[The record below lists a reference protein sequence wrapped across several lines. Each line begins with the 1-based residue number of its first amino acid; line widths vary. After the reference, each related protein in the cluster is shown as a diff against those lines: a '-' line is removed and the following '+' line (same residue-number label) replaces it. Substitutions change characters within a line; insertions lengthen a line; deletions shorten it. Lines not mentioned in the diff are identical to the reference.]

1 MIPLDIHTIVFSII
15 IIDIVGTLLML
26 LLWIQN
32 RKRISGTFFWVLTF
46 SFQTAAIIMIYTRGS
61 IPDWISF
68 TLSNTLIMAGVLLAL
83 LGLERFVGVIGSHM
97 HNYILL
103 VLFTL
108 VQIWFTYYQPS
119 LAVRTLNEGVTMLI
133 ICLQCVWLLLVKVK
147 RDMRPLTV
155 RTGVVFIGLSLVN
168 LARIIAFFI
177 IDNEATDYFHSGSFE
192 AGILICFQIMFI
204 LLTVSLT
211 LMYNKRL
218 ILEIVAGEASL
229 RESHSMLMAAMDCS
243 TSGIAI
249 AAAPDGKM
257 RYVNKAGMFFGV
269 SNDYKSVSEMDI
281 NWYAESLNIKHNDGT
296 SYKSDEVPLSRAVL
310 FGESGSDEFVLT
322 GNDNVARTVV
332 SNAAPIKDESGRVK
346 AGIMVF
352 HDITGSK
359 NLEHKLKEKIAE
371 LEKFNKIMVG
381 RETRMIELKQEINEL
396 CLTLG
401 LKPRYTVPGS

>member
-1 MIPLDIHTIVFSII
+1 
-15 IIDIVGTLLML
+15 ML

-32 RKRISGTFFWVLTF
+32 RKRISGTYFWVLTF
-46 SFQTAAIIMIYTRGS
+46 GFQTAAIIMIFARGS

-68 TLSNTLIMAGVLLAL
+68 SFSNTLIMAGVLLAL
-83 LGLERFVGVIGSHM
+83 LGLERFVGVNGRHW

-108 VQIWFTYYQPS
+108 IQLWFTYYQPS

-133 ICLQCVWLLLVKVK
+133 ITLQCAWLLLVKVK
-147 RDMRPLTV
+147 KEMHLLTV
-155 RTGVVFIGLSLVN
+155 GTGVVFIGFSLVN
-168 LARIIAFFI
+168 VGRIIAFFV

-192 AGILICFQIMFI
+192 AGVLISFQALFI

-211 LMYNKRL
+211 LMFNKRL
-218 ILEIVAGEASL
+218 IIEVVAGEASL
-229 RESHSMLMAAMDCS
+229 RESHSMLRAAIDCS

-249 AAAPDGKM
+249 AAAPGGRM
-257 RYVNKAGMFFGV
+257 RYVNKAGLFFGENRDFE
-269 SNDYKSVSEMDI
+269 SLSEMDI
-281 NWYAESLNIKHNDGT
+281 NRYAESLNIKHNDGT

-310 FGESGSDEFVLT
+310 FGESSSGEFVLT
-322 GNDNVARTVV
+322 GNDNVARTVI
-332 SNAAPIKDESGRVK
+332 SNAAPIKDESGKVK

-359 NLEHKLKEKIAE
+359 NLELKLKEKIAE

>member
-1 MIPLDIHTIVFSII
+1 MLPLDIPTILFSFI

-26 LLWIQN
+26 LLWVQN

-46 SFQTAAIIMIYTRGS
+46 GFQTSAMVMIFTRGV

-68 TLSNTLIMAGVLLAL
+68 SLSNTLIMAGVLLAL
-83 LGLERFVGVIGSHM
+83 LGLERFAGVIRNHM
-97 HNYILL
+97 YNYILL

-108 VQIWFTYYQPS
+108 VQLWFTYYQPN

-133 ICLQCVWLLLVKVK
+133 ISLQCVWLLLVKVD
-147 RDMRPLTV
+147 RNMRQLTFG
-155 RTGVVFIGLSLVN
+155 TGVVFIGLSLVN
-168 LARIIAFFI
+168 IARIIAFFL
-177 IDNEATDYFHSGSFE
+177 IDNEATDYLNSGSFE
-192 AGILICFQIMFI
+192 AGVLICFQILFI

-218 ILEIVAGEASL
+218 ILEIVTGEASL

-249 AAAPDGKM
+249 AAAPGGTI

-269 SNDYKSVSEMDI
+269 NKDYESESGMDI
-281 NWYAESLNIKHNDGT
+281 NWYAENLNIKHNDGT

-310 FGESGSDEFVLT
+310 FGESSSDEFVLT
-322 GNDNVARTVV
+322 GKDNVARTVIC
-332 SNAAPIKDESGRVK
+332 NAAPIKDESGNVK

-359 NLEHKLKEKIAE
+359 ILEQKLKEKIAD

-381 RETRMIELKQEINEL
+381 RETRMIGLKQEINDL
-396 CLTLG
+396 CLKLG
-401 LKPRYTVPGS
+401 LKPRYSVHGS

>member
-1 MIPLDIHTIVFSII
+1 M
-15 IIDIVGTLLML
+15 IDIVGTLLML
-26 LLWIQN
+26 LLWMQN

-46 SFQTAAIIMIYTRGS
+46 GFQTAAMIMIFTRGS

-68 TLSNTLIMAGVLLAL
+68 SLSNTLIMAGVLLAL
-83 LGLERFVGVIGSHM
+83 LGLERFVGVIRSQM

-108 VQIWFTYYQPS
+108 VHLWFTYYQPS

-133 ICLQCVWLLLVKVK
+133 ITLQCAWLLLVKVK
-147 RDMRPLTV
+147 KDIHLLTV
-155 RTGVVFIGLSLVN
+155 GTGVVFIGFSLINV
-168 LARIIAFFI
+168 ARIIAFFV
-177 IDNEATDYFHSGSFE
+177 IDNEATDYFHSGGFE
-192 AGILICFQIMFI
+192 AVVLIGFQIMFI

-229 RESHSMLMAAMDCS
+229 RESHSMLKAAMDCS

-249 AAAPDGKM
+249 AAAPDGRI
-257 RYVNKAGMFFGV
+257 RYVNEAGMFFGV
-269 SNDYKSVSEMDI
+269 NKDYESESGMDI

-310 FGESGSDEFVLT
+310 FGESSSDEFVLT
-322 GNDNVARTVV
+322 GKDNVARTVI
-332 SNAAPIKDESGRVK
+332 SNAAPIKDESGNIK
-346 AGIMVF
+346 AGVMVF

-359 NLEHKLKEKIAE
+359 ILELKLKEKIAE

-396 CLTLG
+396 CLAQG
-401 LKPRYTVPGS
+401 LKPRYTVPGN